1 MLRTRIGCLTLL
13 ALLLQT
19 GSAIAQGAPAALA
32 EPSIFARIPRDKLI
46 RLDVDG
52 ARYQGPFE
60 RFAADTLW
68 LRPTGSVESM
78 PLPASSIDAFWQR
91 ESSVGKGA
99 VIGAVLL
106 GAAGLGLGLAI
117 ESDDYFDSESTNEPV
132 LGLVIGAA
140 GGAFLGGLIGAVIP
154 HWSLKYP

>member
-1 MLRTRIGCLTLL
+1 MLRTRIVGLVLL

-19 GSAIAQGAPAALA
+19 GSAKAQGAPATTA
-32 EPSIFARIPRDKLI
+32 EPSIFARIPHDKRI

-52 ARYQGPFE
+52 ARYEGPFE

-68 LRPTGSVESM
+68 LRPTGSNESL
-78 PLPASSIDAFWQR
+78 PLPANSIDALWQH
-91 ESSVGKGA
+91 ESSAGKGA
-99 VIGAVLL
+99 VVGGILL

-117 ESDDYFDSESTNEPV
+117 ESDDYFDSESTNEPLV
-132 LGLVIGAA
+132 LCLGGAACGLLLGAVIGQ
-140 GGAFLGGLIGAVIP
+140 FIP